1 MKRVASA
8 IRLRRMSHYWFRY
21 VNVTRCIETRDSCN
35 TSKYGSFLNKKKK
48 TRRPEEGLF
57 SWQTDRT
64 GKEECISGR
73 RDEILETI
81 NGITQHKHVTLP
93 KVSTV
98 WVCVESTQAV
108 RECRLPYGNLQIFL
122 KKQKQTSRESLFF
135 LLPGHPEPVD
145 PLSYFTLSTELKE
158 IWPEVG

>member
-1 MKRVASA
+1 MSSKRRSISSTECSMSASENE
-8 IRLRRMSHYWFRY
+8 Y

-93 KVSTV
+93 K
-98 WVCVESTQAV
+98 
-108 RECRLPYGNLQIFL
+108 IFL

-158 IWPEVG
+158 I